1 MTYEE
6 AKDQVAVMYGH
17 ADFNDLVIANPK
29 LEMFCRNNAA
39 ELYAQSKVKEAL
51 EMAAEDVVLAS
62 PMDEYN
68 HWIDKQSILNVYDKI
83 FKA

>member
-6 AKDQVAVMYGH
+6 AKDQVAESYGWNNSGE
-17 ADFNDLVIANPK
+17 FELNDSISSESLKIFQ
-29 LEMFCRNNAA
+29 EAA

-51 EMAAEDVVLAS
+51 EMAAAGGDS
-62 PMDEYN
+62 
-68 HWIDKQSILNVYDKI
+68 ITKQSILNVYDKI